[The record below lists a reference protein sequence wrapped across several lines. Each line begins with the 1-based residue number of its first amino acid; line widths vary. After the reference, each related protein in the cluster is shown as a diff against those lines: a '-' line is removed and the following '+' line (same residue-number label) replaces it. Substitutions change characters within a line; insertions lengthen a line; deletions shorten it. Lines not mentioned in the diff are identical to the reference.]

1 MLKFYKCPQCGN
13 IVTLLYEEKGKLVCC
28 GEKMKELIPGT
39 VDAAKEKHIP
49 EVEVEGSLV
58 KVTVG
63 EVIHPM
69 IEVHYITF
77 ILIETTKGHQIK
89 YLQPNEKPYAEFV
102 LAEGEELVAAY
113 EYCNLH
119 GLWKKEVK

>member
-1 MLKFYKCPQCGN
+1 MLKFYKCPHCGN
-13 IVTLLYEEKGKLVCC
+13 IVTLLSEEKGKLVCC

-69 IEVHYITF
+69 TEAHLINFVVLETNKGMYVHHFTHTDQPIT
-77 ILIETTKGHQIK
+77 
-89 YLQPNEKPYAEFV
+89 EFV
-102 LAEGEELVAAY
+102 ISEGEEVVKVY

-119 GLWKKEVK
+119 GLWAK